1 MKSDERRVWKM
12 KSDEAKAA
20 EIRATREKEGTERPE
35 RSEQPEKPERPAS
48 RPSTD
53 QVGFRFATVF
63 AMVFAWGKYMKIHKK
78 IRKNPKNSKKIQRIQ
93 AFVGSWSRHT
103 V

>member
-1 MKSDERRVWKM
+1 M

-53 QVGFRFATVF
+53 QVGFRLATVF

-78 IRKNPKNSKKIQRIQ
+78 YERIQRIQ
-93 AFVGSWSRHT
+93 RKFKEFRHSLGLGLGT
-103 V
+103 PCST